1 MPRESAPGPSP
12 RRRRCNEPWSWT
24 AEERHSPP
32 NPLPISRTTWTSAA
46 TSQRPVRRR
55 PRGNVPACE
64 GGPTWHARS
73 APPPGTWPA
82 WRTSRWCSRRSRW
95 CWPRTPRCSRTCRR
109 PSLAAHPQGAARA
122 SAAGRRGAQPEHEE
136 VRFALQGRLL
146 PGSRHREPVARG
158 SARGDRHGPRAARR
172 PVRAGRPWDGWG
184 DRRDPPAVTDNVPGR
199 EPAGLSRGTTGLPDA
214 RVSPVR
220 AAAARPARR
229 RTNTGAIRVPRRGR
243 R

>member
-1 MPRESAPGPSP
+1 MSRLRG
-12 RRRRCNEPWSWT
+12 
-24 AEERHSPP
+24 HPP
-32 NPLPISRTTWTSAA
+32 DDVAA
-46 TSQRPVRRR
+46 TSPGPGRLRSDIARRILSRSAVRRGPLQRRRSGRSVGVPAGTCQLVRAARPGTHEVRRR
-55 PRGNVPACE
+55 PAPGLPGVPQGGARAVRGGA
-64 GGPTWHARS
+64 GRGHRGAAGPV
-73 APPPGTWPA
+73 G
-82 WRTSRWCSRRSRW
+82 
-95 CWPRTPRCSRTCRR
+95 R